1 MAAHGDQLQSACIRN
16 AMTIATPRN
25 WIRRHGATLL
35 LSGLVATAGGIG
47 KDSLSRLE
55 LRFADWVQETRGP
68 RKAPQEVVIVAIDDF
83 SLQQAA
89 NADLSQDPLLQRL
102 NQWPWP
108 RSAHVRVLDR
118 LFEAGASAVGF
129 DLLFEAPSSH
139 GAADDA
145 AFAAALQRHRAR
157 VALGVQVL
165 SSRGPVAGLSLL
177 DLTSALQPAGRTLHR
192 GLLNGSPDRDGVM
205 RRRPGHSAVEMRQQL
220 GSVVPDGLA
229 VTLLELAEVNI
240 NLEDG
245 PSDLLAPYG
254 PPGTITTLSI
264 WELLETNAFSAV
276 KKSGLLKGATVLVGP
291 TAAVF
296 QDLHPAVFS
305 GAQGMPGVE
314 LHATEVAN
322 RLENRSL
329 RWVPAPPGWNLIM
342 AGMVLMAGITASRRE
357 RPLPRLVLLFGSSV
371 LLVTA
376 VGGLIAWG
384 GLLLPVLGPAI
395 SLALTGI
402 VTSADATIQ
411 LQWQRRRLRRTLGRY
426 LSPAVAEEIANQ
438 PEEADDLLGGTLLD
452 VVVLMSDI
460 RGFTAFTQAMS
471 AQGDVKQLV
480 DRLNRYFSEVV
491 DAVHAEG
498 GTVDKFI
505 GDAVLAVFGAPL
517 RQTAGTNAMTAA
529 RTAIE
534 LQQRLNELNRTWV
547 EQGQPPWE
555 QVVVLSYGWV
565 ISGNIGCSSRM
576 DYTVIGD
583 AVNTASRL
591 EQIAKQCGEAIVLSE
606 AVAEHLPD
614 DWALRDLGTFPI
626 RGQGNQRVFA
636 LQTDTKQDI
645 PSATDR

>member
-1 MAAHGDQLQSACIRN
+1 
-16 AMTIATPRN
+16 
-25 WIRRHGATLL
+25 
-35 LSGLVATAGGIG
+35 
-47 KDSLSRLE
+47 
-55 LRFADWVQETRGP
+55 
-68 RKAPQEVVIVAIDDF
+68 
-83 SLQQAA
+83 
-89 NADLSQDPLLQRL
+89 
-102 NQWPWP
+102 
-108 RSAHVRVLDR
+108 
-118 LFEAGASAVGF
+118 
-129 DLLFEAPSSH
+129 
-139 GAADDA
+139 
-145 AFAAALQRHRAR
+145 
-157 VALGVQVL
+157 
-165 SSRGPVAGLSLL
+165 
-177 DLTSALQPAGRTLHR
+177 
-192 GLLNGSPDRDGVM
+192 
-205 RRRPGHSAVEMRQQL
+205 
-220 GSVVPDGLA
+220 
-229 VTLLELAEVNI
+229 
-240 NLEDG
+240 
-245 PSDLLAPYG
+245 
-254 PPGTITTLSI
+254 
-264 WELLETNAFSAV
+264 
-276 KKSGLLKGATVLVGP
+276 
-291 TAAVF
+291 
-296 QDLHPAVFS
+296 
-305 GAQGMPGVE
+305 MPGVE

-376 VGGLIAWG
+376 GGGLIAWG

-534 LQQRLNELNRTWV
+534 LQQRLNALNRTWV

-606 AVAEHLPD
+606 AVAEHLPN

-626 RGQGNQRVFA
+626 RGQGDQRVFA
-636 LQTDTKQDI
+636 LQTDTRRDA
-645 PSATDR
+645 PSGTDR